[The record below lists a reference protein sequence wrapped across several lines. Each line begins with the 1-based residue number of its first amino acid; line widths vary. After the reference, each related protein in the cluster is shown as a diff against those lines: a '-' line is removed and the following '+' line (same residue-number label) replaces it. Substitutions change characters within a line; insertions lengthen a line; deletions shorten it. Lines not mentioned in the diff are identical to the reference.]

1 MSCLAALGT
10 ALAAYA
16 QTQPL
21 SYLNKSVSP
30 SRDSLEVARM
40 RSRMDSI
47 RRTCHR
53 PTVALV
59 LSGGGAKGA
68 AHVGVMHYLDSL
80 KIPVDLVVGTSMG
93 GLMGCMKAL
102 GYSSAQ
108 MDTVVRQMDWN
119 AMIRDVL
126 PRNYSSYKQLKYK
139 ERYQLSMPFYYMR
152 GTGEQ
157 QPESSPRLHSN
168 IDFKDVKS
176 GRGLESVKD
185 NLLRSLPSGYVFG
198 QNVYNLFSSLTVGY
212 QDFMNFQDLPIP
224 FACVS
229 TDIGT
234 GKSKVWYEGPLI
246 LALRSTM
253 SIPGVFTP
261 VHYDGMVLTDGGMR
275 DNYPTSIAKYVGAD
289 IIIGVDV
296 SAPPKDASSVK
307 NIADVVSLSMDM
319 LGRELY
325 EYNVNLPDV
334 NIRPALMGLNML
346 SFSPENIDKL
356 IRNGYE
362 AAREQDSLLN
372 AVKARVGAD
381 APDLSSRRAVN
392 LKTTS
397 VKVSDVEL
405 VGVGEMEARMLL
417 KKLNINPGERLSYER
432 ITDAIA
438 TVYATGAYDYVTYE
452 LLGKEEPYHM
462 VINCRKGPVH
472 QFGLGVRM
480 DTEDILSAN
489 VNVGLF
495 ARRLQGSTLN
505 LNAVVSSNPSLLVHY
520 YYDSPWMPTINLTS
534 SLRWTQTKVYDEKN
548 FWPTLDYLSSRQELY
563 LSGLKLSYFD
573 IRLGLQNDIFNDNS
587 QYHFLSAVSAGANR
601 KEMNK
606 VEDYM
611 SLRFNASFDNM
622 NDGYFPTKGLRV
634 NLDYTWN
641 FTDFKSPLTH
651 GGLHILAGSIKGVLS
666 TGRIFSFIPSLSL
679 RYILGDREPVV
690 YANVVGGSLPG
701 RYFEQQLPF
710 VGLLNTTF
718 LDRRLTL
725 ARGDFRFNVYG
736 NHYLTGIFNY
746 LYSNRDFDS
755 IKDGKGIYG
764 AGLEYSYDTIV
775 GPITAN
781 VHWSSLTNSVGV
793 YCSIGYNF

>member
-334 NIRPALMGLNML
+334 NIRPNLMGLNML

-405 VGVGEMEARMLL
+405 VGVGDMEARMLR
-417 KKLNINPGERLSYER
+417 KKLNINPGEVLSYER

-452 LLGKEEPYHM
+452 LLGKEEPYRM

-480 DTEDILSAN
+480 DTEDILAAN

-505 LNAVVSSNPSLLVHY
+505 LNAVVSSNPSLTVHY
-520 YYDSPWMPTINLTS
+520 YYDSPWMPTINLS
-534 SLRWTQTKVYDEKN
+534 SSVRWTQTKVFDEKN
-548 FWPTLDYLSSRQELY
+548 FWPAVDYLSSRQELY
-563 LSGLKLSYFD
+563 ISGLKLSYFD

-587 QYHFLSAVSAGANR
+587 QYHFLSSVSAGANR
-601 KEMNK
+601 KEMTK

-611 SLRFNASFDNM
+611 SLRFNASFDNT
-622 NDGYFPTKGLRV
+622 NDGYFPTKGLQV

-725 ARGDFRFNVYG
+725 ARGDFRFNVYR
-736 NHYLTGIFNY
+736 NHYLTGIFNF